1 MTKVAL
7 IGAVCVLAACA
18 GTDAVPPTGI
28 LPGTADGANLRLAQV
43 VLTQGAQEPDGSIP
57 LVAGMP
63 AAVNVMIARSKESAR
78 EVPVVLRLFRGSAVV
93 RIDTTRTVGILGPS
107 ISPASP
113 SAQFLIPA
121 EMVND
126 SLSWQV
132 EIDPAQSVA
141 DSTRVDNQLPEGAPQ
156 SLSIVHLPTLDVHFV
171 PIALATQGDVM
182 GDVSELNAAQYL
194 AAARAMLPT
203 GRVTFS
209 IGAAVSVQA
218 NFGTRPDGGDT
229 GFWQS
234 ALTDLD
240 VARMLSSSPAS
251 TWYGIVPFPAG
262 YTRLVHGGYS
272 YIPSVPSD
280 VGGGSRSAISLGFTS
295 QFGAAYIR
303 ETVAHELGHQSG
315 RSHAPGCGA
324 IAPLDTL
331 FPGALGTITTPGH
344 DVFSWSTGLTNGA
357 RSRAGSTGDVMSYC
371 YDVWSSSYTWN
382 AVMKW
387 RQASGAVATSTVRTS
402 VTLVAGS
409 IGRDGAVTLRPA
421 LTADAQM
428 PADDPQGDVT
438 VELRG
443 ASGSVLRSVRVR
455 SSALSESSGERQFI
469 ALLRS
474 AGSAA
479 IDIVATTGA
488 GASARLQRNMGP
500 DVIAARVTAS
510 GATEITSSAG
520 NALLVRNAAD
530 GEVLSIGWNGRV
542 LLRNA
547 GNWTVTVSDG
557 VRSQRREVQM
567 R

>member
-7 IGAVCVLAACA
+7 IGAVCILAACA
-18 GTDAVPPTGI
+18 GTDAVSPTGT
-28 LPGTADGANLRLAQV
+28 LPGTEDGANLRLAQV

-57 LVAGMP
+57 LVAGMA

-93 RIDTTRTVGILGPS
+93 RIDTTRTVGILGSS

-132 EIDPAQSVA
+132 EVDPAHGVA
-141 DSTRVDNQLPEGAPQ
+141 DSTRVDNLLPVGAPQ
-156 SLSIVHLPTLDVHFV
+156 SLIIVHLPALDVHFV

-234 ALTDLD
+234 ALADLD

-295 QFGAAYIR
+295 QFGSAYIR

-344 DVFSWSTGLTNGA
+344 DVFSWSTGVSSGA
-357 RSRAGSTGDVMSYC
+357 RSRAGTTGDVMSYC
-371 YDVWSSSYTWN
+371 YDVWSSPYTWN

-387 RQASGAVATSTVRTS
+387 RQASGAEVTSTARTS
-402 VTLVAGS
+402 VTLVSGS
-409 IGRDGAVTLRPA
+409 IDRDGAVTLRPA
-421 LTADAQM
+421 LAADAIM
-428 PADDPQGDVT
+428 PATDPEGDVT
-438 VELRG
+438 VELRS
-443 ASGSVLRSVRVR
+443 AAGSILRSVRVR
-455 SSALSESSGERQFI
+455 SSALSESDGARQFI
-469 ALLRS
+469 ALLRN
-474 AGSAA
+474 AGTAA
-479 IDIVATTGA
+479 SEIVATTAA
-488 GASARLQRNMGP
+488 GASARLQRRVGP
-500 DVIAARVTAS
+500 DVVAARVTPG
-510 GATEITSSAG
+510 GATEIISSAG
-520 NALLVRNAAD
+520 NALLVRDAAG
-530 GEVLSIGWNGRV
+530 GEVLGIGWNGRV
-542 LLRNA
+542 VIKHSGAWN
-547 GNWTVTVSDG
+547 VMVSDG
-557 VRSQRREVQM
+557 VRGQRREVQM